1 MMGGVRSSSNDHHNS
16 AWCMIAG
23 MGRRVCSG
31 GMRWDMGCGARMYAW
46 RSCRGVCVE
55 QWDVHRA
62 RRTTHGS
69 RNACMRTCHPGQ
81 RAVYDGDVYKAVFCV
96 GPAPAI

>member
-1 MMGGVRSSSNDHHNS
+1 M
-16 AWCMIAG
+16 
-23 MGRRVCSG
+23 
-31 GMRWDMGCGARMYAW
+31 
-46 RSCRGVCVE
+46 CVE

-81 RAVYDGDVYKAVFCV
+81 RAVYDGDVYKAVTCV